1 METDGGDA
9 CTSAPASDSRAN
21 TELNLMRRMLQTN
34 NSFIFTLQFQS
45 CWSSNLKALQ
55 TLHCMADH
63 VDNKWELRGKKG
75 SWDTITPVD
84 GCSPMQHPVLF
95 PAWLPLIKQRS
106 LSRFLP
112 AGEELSSKNNLSKT
126 TQIPSLQTKKRL
138 FGWRV
143 WTLYVGQVFSMILIK
158 ACTALHLI
166 NIEKAGNL
174 SNITHFH
181 TSFPAWASVNII
193 WQRCERT

>member
-1 METDGGDA
+1 METDGGDT

-63 VDNKWELRGKKG
+63 VDNKWELWGKKG
-75 SWDTITPVD
+75 ILRHDYACRWMLAHATP
-84 GCSPMQHPVLF
+84 CAIPS
-95 PAWLPLIKQRS
+95 LIAPDK
-106 LSRFLP
+106 
-112 AGEELSSKNNLSKT
+112 AEELSSKNNLSKT

-158 ACTALHLI
+158 DCTALHLI